1 MDTEIKRL
9 QQIRNTGIAILIL
22 LILFIALLSLELFI
36 PEQLNHEVAFL
47 MLFALLIPLSFLMLG
62 NFIISIIIMC
72 ANWKTKWARDHKVVW
87 GLLSFFLLTCIGLMI
102 FGATALRHAHAQ
114 DDAINNYYNNQ
125 MPEYD
130 QYRNYPYP
138 PMPPRPYEDTYN
150 SPYSNN
156 SRRKHRDEYDDR
168 FDDRFGNWY

>member
-1 MDTEIKRL
+1 MNTEIRRL
-9 QQIRNTGIAILIL
+9 EQIRNIGIATFIGWFPFIGLIL
-22 LILFIALLSLELFI
+22 LELFI
-36 PEQLNHEVAFL
+36 PEQLVQENIFIGFVIVT
-47 MLFALLIPLSFLMLG
+47 MYLSFLILA

-72 ANWKTKWARDHKVVW
+72 ANWKTKWAREHKVVW
-87 GLLSFFLLTCIGLMI
+87 GLLSLFLLTCLGLMI
-102 FGATALRHAHAQ
+102 FGATALRHAYAQ

-125 MPEYD
+125 MPEYG

-156 SRRKHRDEYDDR
+156 SRKKRRDEYNDR